1 MPSPK
6 ERTSVSAGSTDQ
18 LSDRDLHALVSALG
32 RGEQPRVAVHTA
44 HGEIPAG
51 TRGVLVD
58 HDPESDLPCT
68 VRITRNGSEQ
78 DVRLP
83 TAVLAVVPRGR
94 ADVIAR
100 TATTGPDATGPGPA
114 SDAASDTGLASTGAD
129 ASARAGSAD
138 ATGAAKADGATAS
151 DAGEPA
157 APVRRGR
164 PAKAAAKKATRGTVG
179 DVVIT
184 VTVAGDGATVEASH
198 GSRKLVKP
206 TALPVTA
213 GHAVAQA
220 IDIES
225 ITGAVEAVI
234 DEHRSAKQAEAEA
247 LRARLAE
254 LERELA
260 GYPGADD
267 AEPASEPEP
276 AAAS

>member
-1 MPSPK
+1 
-6 ERTSVSAGSTDQ
+6 VSAGSTDQ

-51 TRGVLVD
+51 TKGVLVD
-58 HDPESDLPCT
+58 HDPDADLPCT

-100 TATTGPDATGPGPA
+100 TAATAPDPEPAATDPDPTAGTGP
-114 SDAASDTGLASTGAD
+114 AD
-129 ASARAGSAD
+129 ASTRAAGAAGPAPAD
-138 ATGAAKADGATAS
+138 GAAAPDAERSTGDAEGEPTGAAT
-151 DAGEPA
+151 PA
-157 APVRRGR
+157 KRGR
-164 PAKAAAKKATRGTVG
+164 PAKAAAKKAARGNAG
-179 DVVIT
+179 NVVIT

-234 DEHRSAKQAEAEA
+234 DEHRAAKQAEAEA

-260 GYPGADD
+260 GYPGADGT
-267 AEPASEPEP
+267 EPAGEPEP
-276 AAAS
+276 AVAS

>member
-1 MPSPK
+1 
-6 ERTSVSAGSTDQ
+6 VSAGSTDQ

-51 TRGVLVD
+51 TKGVLVD
-58 HDPESDLPCT
+58 HDPDADLPCT

-100 TATTGPDATGPGPA
+100 TAATAPDTDATGPAGPTDTDPTTGTSGSTDPADAPRADAAGAAGPAA
-114 SDAASDTGLASTGAD
+114 SDAERGAGD
-129 ASARAGSAD
+129 AE
-138 ATGAAKADGATAS
+138 
-151 DAGEPA
+151 GEPTGTA
-157 APVRRGR
+157 TPARRGR
-164 PAKAAAKKATRGTVG
+164 PAKTAAKKAARGNAG

-234 DEHRSAKQAEAEA
+234 DEHRAAKQAEAEA

-267 AEPASEPEP
+267 TEPAGEPEP
-276 AAAS
+276 AVAS

>member
-1 MPSPK
+1 M
-6 ERTSVSAGSTDQ
+6 SAGSTDQ
-18 LSDRDLHALVSALG
+18 LSDRDLHALVTALG

-51 TRGVLVD
+51 TKGVLVD
-58 HDPESDLPCT
+58 HDPDADLPCT
-68 VRITRNGSEQ
+68 VRITRDGSEQ

-100 TATTGPDATGPGPA
+100 TAATAPDTEPATTDTDPTAGTSSTGPAD
-114 SDAASDTGLASTGAD
+114 ASTGAD
-129 ASARAGSAD
+129 AAGGPAPTS
-138 ATGAAKADGATAS
+138 GAAAS
-151 DAGEPA
+151 DAERGAGDAEGEPTGTA
-157 APVRRGR
+157 TSARRGR
-164 PAKAAAKKATRGTVG
+164 PAKTAAKKAARGNAG

-234 DEHRSAKQAEAEA
+234 DEHRAAKQAEAEA

-267 AEPASEPEP
+267 TEPAGEPEP
-276 AAAS
+276 AVAS

>member
-1 MPSPK
+1 M
-6 ERTSVSAGSTDQ
+6 SAGSTDQ
-18 LSDRDLHALVSALG
+18 LSDRDLHALISALG
-32 RGEQPRVAVHTA
+32 RGEQPRVSVHTA

-51 TRGVLVD
+51 TKGVLVD
-58 HDPESDLPCT
+58 YDPDAELPGT

-78 DVRLP
+78 EVRVP

-100 TATTGPDATGPGPA
+100 TAATFSDTDGAATGADGTEPTTPAAGSTPATGPAPAPAAGTERARTDAEAGPA
-114 SDAASDTGLASTGAD
+114 G
-129 ASARAGSAD
+129 
-138 ATGAAKADGATAS
+138 GAT
-151 DAGEPA
+151 PA
-157 APVRRGR
+157 RRGR
-164 PAKAAAKKATRGTVG
+164 PAKAAAKKATRGGGAG

-260 GYPGADD
+260 DYPGADGTEPTTESTTESAD
-267 AEPASEPEP
+267 APEP

>member
-1 MPSPK
+1 
-6 ERTSVSAGSTDQ
+6 VSAGSTDQ

-51 TRGVLVD
+51 TKGVLVD
-58 HDPESDLPCT
+58 HDPDADLPCT

-100 TATTGPDATGPGPA
+100 TAATAPDTEPAATDPDPTAGTGP
-114 SDAASDTGLASTGAD
+114 AD
-129 ASARAGSAD
+129 ASTRAAGAAGPAPAD
-138 ATGAAKADGATAS
+138 GAAAPDAERSTGDAEGEPTGAAT
-151 DAGEPA
+151 PA
-157 APVRRGR
+157 KRGR
-164 PAKAAAKKATRGTVG
+164 PAKAAAKKAARGNAG

-234 DEHRSAKQAEAEA
+234 DEHRAAKQAEAEA

-260 GYPGADD
+260 GYPGADGT
-267 AEPASEPEP
+267 EPAGEPEP
-276 AAAS
+276 AVAS